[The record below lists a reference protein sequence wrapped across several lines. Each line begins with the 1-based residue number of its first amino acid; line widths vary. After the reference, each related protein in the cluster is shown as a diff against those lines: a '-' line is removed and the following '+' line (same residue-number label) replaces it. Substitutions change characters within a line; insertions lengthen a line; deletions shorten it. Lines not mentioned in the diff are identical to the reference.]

1 MHAIKSTKFLLIF
14 KSFKFNLQKWH
25 CNIKALEKTS
35 NKTTIITSEQIYA
48 KKQLGVQENEN
59 KILGLNWN
67 KSKDTLAVEIL
78 PPVDNITKRIT
89 LQKLASIYNPLGF
102 ISATTIIGKMIYQDT
117 FESKVA

>member
-1 MHAIKSTKFLLIF
+1 M
-14 KSFKFNLQKWH
+14 
-25 CNIKALEKTS
+25 TS
-35 NKTTIITSEQIYA
+35 NKTTIVTSEQIYA
-48 KKQLGVQENEN
+48 KKQLGVQENET

-67 KSKDTLAVEIL
+67 KSKDTLAAEIL
-78 PPVDNITKRIT
+78 PPVDNITKRMT